1 MEKEKCEKISRKGR
15 QKLKGRKC
23 KKEQDNNNNNKTHIR
38 GKIKRRVRG
47 I

>member
-1 MEKEKCEKISRKGR
+1 MERKKCEKISRKGR
-15 QKLKGRKC
+15 QKLKGRKY
-23 KKEQDNNNNNKTHIR
+23 KKEQHNNNNKTHIR

>member
-1 MEKEKCEKISRKGR
+1 MKKKIGRKGR
-15 QKLKGRKC
+15 QKLKSRKYI
-23 KKEQDNNNNNKTHIR
+23 KKQDNNNKTHIR